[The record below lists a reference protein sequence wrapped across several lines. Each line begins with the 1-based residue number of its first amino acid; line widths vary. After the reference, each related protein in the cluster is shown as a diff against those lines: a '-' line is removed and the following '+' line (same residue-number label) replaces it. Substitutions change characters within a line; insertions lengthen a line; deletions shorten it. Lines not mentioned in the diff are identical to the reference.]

1 MEAWR
6 KAALCRAFL
15 VLLVVASS
23 EPSSSA
29 IIVTLQETRRD
40 EVGRGF

>member
-23 EPSSSA
+23 EPSSA